1 MALDPQAQRRR
12 AAVAVLSPVLDE
24 NALLQAL
31 WQLQDSMRGDSVSD
45 IIRSVD
51 ALARQHMLDAATCRR
66 LYNDFYKALREPE
79 DRLPIDP
86 WPAMQSM
93 RPASAPA
100 AAPMYAPQPQ
110 VAQPYWQQP
119 QQPLQPQPMP
129 PQAYAPAYPA
139 PMAQPVAQGVSQ
151 PGYPQPQVIGYAL
164 NGQPIYAQ
172 PDGSMPGW
180 IAPAAA
186 AVAATPAAAPTV
198 APVAEAPAALA
209 VEPPVVFGAV
219 MRELVSE
226 VYAFHR
232 DALDEVQR
240 DAMKALANATVSAP
254 LQTSFKDAW
263 RRARQHDW
271 QLQGQHADLAELI
284 KVMYAALNEAF
295 GRVGADQ
302 ILQRAIASAE
312 GLPEARQ
319 FSPKRLLATM

>member
-12 AAVAVLSPVLDE
+12 AAVAVLSAVLDE
-24 NALLQAL
+24 NALMQAL
-31 WQLQDSMRGDSVSD
+31 WQLQDSMRGDAVSD

-79 DRLPIDP
+79 ERLPIDP
-86 WPAMQSM
+86 WPAMQAT
-93 RPASAPA
+93 RPASASAPV
-100 AAPMYAPQPQ
+100 AAPMYAPPPQ
-110 VAQPYWQQP
+110 VAPQPYWQQP
-119 QQPLQPQPMP
+119 QQAAPAGYAPAYPQPMP
-129 PQAYAPAYPA
+129 PMPQMQ
-139 PMAQPVAQGVSQ
+139 PMAQPMSP
-151 PGYPQPQVIGYAL
+151 PGYPPPQIIGYAL
-164 NGQPIYAQ
+164 NGQPIYGQ
-172 PDGSMPGW
+172 PEQTAAGW
-180 IAPAAA
+180 VAPAAA
-186 AVAATPAAAPTV
+186 AVAAAPAP
-198 APVAEAPAALA
+198 APVVETAIAA
-209 VEPPVVFGAV
+209 EPPVVFGAV

-240 DAMKALANATVSAP
+240 DAMKALANAKVSAA
-254 LQTSFKDAW
+254 LQGNFKDAW

-319 FSPKRLLATM
+319 FSPKRLMATM

>member
-24 NALLQAL
+24 NALMQAL

-100 AAPMYAPQPQ
+100 AAPMYAPPPQ
-110 VAQPYWQQP
+110 VAPQPYWQQP
-119 QQPLQPQPMP
+119 QQP

-139 PMAQPVAQGVSQ
+139 PMAPPMQTMGQGMAQGMSQ
-151 PGYPQPQVIGYAL
+151 PGYGQPQIIGYAL

-172 PDGSMPGW
+172 PDGSAPGW

-186 AVAATPAAAPTV
+186 AVAAAPVAAAAP
-198 APVAEAPAALA
+198 APAVETAIA
-209 VEPPVVFGAV
+209 SEPPVVFGAV

-240 DAMKALANATVSAP
+240 DAMKALTGANVSAQ

-319 FSPKRLLATM
+319 FSPKRLMATM

>member
-1 MALDPQAQRRR
+1 
-12 AAVAVLSPVLDE
+12 
-24 NALLQAL
+24 
-31 WQLQDSMRGDSVSD
+31 
-45 IIRSVD
+45 
-51 ALARQHMLDAATCRR
+51 
-66 LYNDFYKALREPE
+66 
-79 DRLPIDP
+79 
-86 WPAMQSM
+86 
-93 RPASAPA
+93 
-100 AAPMYAPQPQ
+100 
-110 VAQPYWQQP
+110 
-119 QQPLQPQPMP
+119 
-129 PQAYAPAYPA
+129 
-139 PMAQPVAQGVSQ
+139 MAQPMS
-151 PGYPQPQVIGYAL
+151 PGAGQPQIIGYAL
-164 NGQPIYAQ
+164 NGQPIYGNPEA
-172 PDGSMPGW
+172 PSTGW
-180 IAPAAA
+180 VAPAAA
-186 AVAATPAAAPTV
+186 AVAAAAAPAPAP
-198 APVAEAPAALA
+198 APVVEAAIA

-240 DAMKALANATVSAP
+240 DAMKALANAKVSAA

-319 FSPKRLLATM
+319 FSPKRLMATM